1 MDSSERNLFVQR
13 LHETRATFLTGLQD
27 VSEEQSR
34 FKPAP
39 DRWSIQDCVEHIA
52 LAEHGLFR
60 QMSENWSLAAAPFST
75 EKERLILN
83 SGGGD
88 RQKKVQA
95 PERAQPTGRFG
106 SLEEAARQF
115 SAARDRT
122 ITWVTACNDDLR
134 MRSTAHPLLGPMS
147 CAELLA
153 FLVVHP
159 LRHAQQIAEIKQSAA
174 YPGPQSRRA

>member
-1 MDSSERNLFVQR
+1 MDSSASNLFVQR
-13 LHETRATFLTGLQD
+13 LCETRTTLLASLQD
-27 VSEEQSR
+27 VSEEQGR

-39 DRWSIQDCVEHIA
+39 GQWSIQDCVEHIA

-60 QMSENWSLAAAPFST
+60 QMSENWSLAVAPFSG
-75 EKERLILN
+75 EKEMGILD

-88 RQKKVQA
+88 RQRKVQA

-122 ITWVTACNDDLR
+122 IDYVTAGTDDLR

-159 LRHAQQIAEIKQSAA
+159 LRHAQQIAEIKQSTG
-174 YPGPQSRRA
+174 YPGPQAGRA

>member
-13 LHETRATFLTGLQD
+13 LRETRATFLASLQD
-27 VSEEQSR
+27 VSEEQGR

-39 DRWSIQDCVEHIA
+39 DRWSIQDCVEHIT
-52 LAEHGLFR
+52 LAEHGLLR
-60 QMSENWSLAAAPFST
+60 QISENWLPAAAPFGA
-75 EKERLILN
+75 EKEMLILN

-88 RQKKVQA
+88 RQEKVQA

-122 ITWVTACNDDLR
+122 IDWVTACNDDLR

-159 LRHAQQIAEIKQSAA
+159 LRHAQQIAEIKQSAG
-174 YPGPQSRRA
+174 YPGPQTGRA